1 MAEGAIL
8 GELAASVCSKDL
20 FDAHSHSKKNS
31 KLTASRGLPF
41 REQVR
46 EQARHPVARQPSR
59 ETQPQWRA
67 LGV

>member
-1 MAEGAIL
+1 MAEGANMGKL
-8 GELAASVCSKDL
+8 PTSVCSKDL

-41 REQVR
+41 REQP
-46 EQARHPVARQPSR
+46 RHPVARQPCWKA
-59 ETQPQWRA
+59 QPQRRA